1 MCVNTWCQNSDSTVV
16 LVLFWYIS
24 QCTGTLE
31 IKSILKLKCSFNSDF
46 QLWES
51 EQSYQLRINI
61 QDGSSE
67 CNG

>member
-1 MCVNTWCQNSDSTVV
+1 MCVDTWCQNSDSAVV

-31 IKSILKLKCSFNSDF
+31 IKSDFETEMLLQLNF
-46 QLWES
+46 QLGES